1 MRIGV
6 DARELCGHS
15 TGVGRYLSG
24 LLTEWSS
31 GPAARQHEFVLY
43 APEPLAIGL
52 DRHHFRTR
60 LVAGSGGTWW
70 EQIKTL
76 PAAAHDHLDVW
87 FAPGYTAPLR
97 IEVPIVL
104 AVHDLSFFAHPEWF
118 RVREGVRRRWLTE
131 RSVAAARQVITI
143 SEFSKRE
150 LIERL
155 AVAAEKI
162 AVIPPGVSRP
172 AGLSDPSDMSHAPS
186 AMDRRPPRVLY
197 VGSLFTRRHVTDLIR
212 AFAPIARRHPEA
224 CLEIAGDNRTYPH
237 ENPRETIVAEGIERH
252 VRWHAYVPDAALR
265 ELYAHAHAFGFL
277 SEYEGL
283 GLTPLEAL
291 SAGVPSVL
299 LDTPVA
305 RESCRD
311 AALYVPPDDLPAAT
325 RALKQL
331 LFDEGTRAPLL
342 QSAPAVLAR
351 YDWPRAARDTL
362 QVIAECSR

>member
-43 APEPLAIGL
+43 APEPLPIGL

-155 AVAAEKI
+155 GVAAEKI
-162 AVIPPGVSRP
+162 AVIPPGISRP
-172 AGLSDPSDMSHAPS
+172 AVLDDPS
-186 AMDRRPPRVLY
+186 AMDRRPPCVLY